1 MDVSV
6 SSAICHTEK
15 PWNNLFCGLE
25 RNVSWLC
32 RISMLLGRNLYWWSP
47 RQHHTIQSH
56 QAVWIPDSA
65 AFGPSLLLPA
75 PNGKRAQL
83 PGHLLFCCH
92 GEFWDKGANANRDL
106 SFYHGAVR
114 PRVAS
119 QCVSWTYEDEV
130 CLLSVE
136 RKEPSRSQ
144 VEPSSW
150 SSGESY
156 PSPTTQNLPPR
167 QLHFAIWRSLWLAA
181 LFNGLLV
188 TQCGKAWR
196 LLMC

>member
-1 MDVSV
+1 MDLSV
-6 SSAICHTEK
+6 RSAICHTEK

-32 RISMLLGRNLYWWSP
+32 RILMLLGRNLYWWSP

-65 AFGPSLLLPA
+65 AFGPSLLLPTL
-75 PNGKRAQL
+75 NGKKARL
-83 PGHLLFCCH
+83 PSHLLFCCH

-106 SFYHGAVR
+106 SFYRGAVG

-130 CLLSVE
+130 CLLSAE
-136 RKEPSRSQ
+136 RKESSRNQWNQ
-144 VEPSSW
+144 VLGPQVKAILHLLHRISHQGSFI
-150 SSGESY
+150 
-156 PSPTTQNLPPR
+156 LPFED
-167 QLHFAIWRSLWLAA
+167 LC
-181 LFNGLLV
+181 GLLL
-188 TQCGKAWR
+188 CSMAS
-196 LLMC
+196 L